1 MQQLLSMGAL
11 PSTLSSRAK
20 PRDLRFSGPFVE
32 MFFDRAKRKGGT
44 CGSFNQRPMPPQA
57 PPYPLSSR
65 PEFSWAVGPP
75 KEMKN
80 GSHAATALHG
90 RATLHPVIPS
100 EGERPAVQR
109 TFRGN
114 VFRQSE
120 PGFPPTRSSPT
131 PTCAAFHLRK
141 PHEARQPHQV
151 RQEIRGSAVEGPAV
165 RFLSIRADGCNK
177 GHQPTLC
184 HPEQPTCLW
193 QM

>member
-90 RATLHPVIPS
+90 RATLHLVIPS
-100 EGERPAVQR
+100 EAEGPAVQR

-114 VFRQSE
+114 VFRQSVAQRRDLRFALME
-120 PGFPPTRSSPT
+120 KRNLEAIRPRHIRFCRKWNRRSLR
-131 PTCAAFHLRK
+131 CA
-141 PHEARQPHQV
+141 
-151 RQEIRGSAVEGPAV
+151 
-165 RFLSIRADGCNK
+165 
-177 GHQPTLC
+177 TL
-184 HPEQPTCLW
+184 
-193 QM
+193 